1 MAPRQGEIHRKTAET
16 EITLS
21 INLDGEGRSETSTGV
36 GFLDHMLALFAKHG
50 LFDLAIHGQGDTV
63 VDAHHTVE
71 DVGIC
76 LGKAIQKALGDRSGI
91 RRFGNSAVPMEDS
104 LAEVALDL
112 GGRGGLVY
120 NVQFPTEKT
129 GEFDVQLVEE
139 FLRAFALNANMNLH
153 VNVPYGRN
161 SHHIAEAIF
170 KSLARAMDAAT
181 RPDPRIKGV
190 PSTKGVIV

>member
-1 MAPRQGEIHRKTAET
+1 MTARRAEVRRKTKET

-21 INLDGEGRSETSTGV
+21 LSLDGEGASRVATGV
-36 GFLDHMLALFAKHG
+36 GFLDHMLDLLARHG
-50 LFDLAIHGQGDTV
+50 LFSLGISASGDIQ

-76 LGKAIQKALGDRSGI
+76 LGRAISDALGDRRGI
-91 RRFGNSAVPMEDS
+91 RRFGDCAAPMEDS
-104 LAEVALDL
+104 LAQVALDL
-112 GGRGGLVY
+112 GGRGSLVY
-120 NVQFPTEKT
+120 HVEFPTEKT

-139 FLRAFALNANMNLH
+139 FLGAVAANAGMNLH

-170 KSLARAMDAAT
+170 KALARALDQAT
-181 RPDPRIKGV
+181 QTDPRVKGV
-190 PSTKGVIV
+190 PSTKGTL